1 VIDVHRVNVWVHD
14 QQAALEFWT
23 AAVGFELRADA
34 TFPELGGF
42 RWLTV
47 GPPGGRG
54 PELVLMAIPEPPV
67 VTRAQSDLIREV
79 TAQGLAG
86 AVYLATDD
94 VRRDHALLAA
104 RGVEFTEEPEARPY
118 GLDAGFR
125 DPSGNQIRL
134 TQTPTQTS
142 RDGAP

>member
-14 QQAALEFWT
+14 QQAACAFWT
-23 AAVGFELRADA
+23 EKVGFELRADA

-47 GPPGGRG
+47 GPPGRRG

-67 VTRAQSDLIREV
+67 VTREQSELIRTV
-79 TAQGLAG
+79 TAQGLGG
-86 AVYLATDD
+86 AIFLATDD
-94 VRRDHALLAA
+94 VWRDHALLTA

-134 TQTPTQTS
+134 TQMLQ
-142 RDGAP
+142 DGDTT

>member
-1 VIDVHRVNVWVHD
+1 MIAVDRVNVWVHD
-14 QQAALEFWT
+14 QQVACAFWT
-23 AAVGFELRADA
+23 EKVGFELRADA
-34 TFPELGGF
+34 TFPELAGF

-47 GPPGGRG
+47 GPPGGGG

-67 VTRAQSDLIREV
+67 VTREQSELIRAV
-79 TAQGLAG
+79 TSQGLGG
-86 AVYLATDD
+86 AIFLATDD

-125 DPSGNQIRL
+125 DPSGNQVRL
-134 TQTPTQTS
+134 TQTVQ
-142 RDGAP
+142 DGGTA

>member
-1 VIDVHRVNVWVHD
+1 MIAVHRVNVWVHD
-14 QQAALEFWT
+14 QQAACEFWT
-23 AAVGFELRADA
+23 GKVGFELRADA

-47 GPPGGRG
+47 GPPGQPGV
-54 PELVLMAIPEPPV
+54 ELVLMAIPEPPV
-67 VTRAQSDLIREV
+67 VTREQTELIRAV
-79 TAQGLAG
+79 TSQGLGG
-86 AVYLATDD
+86 AIFLATDD

-125 DPSGNQIRL
+125 DPSGNQVRL
-134 TQTPTQTS
+134 TQ
-142 RDGAP
+142 RDGSTT